1 METARAISLTCSL
14 LRSDNVREKETTEG
28 DSDNSVGAHPQQR
41 DSGGT
46 TEVNAVPAA
55 AVDAV
60 ATSSARQDFIFG
72 KD

>member
-1 METARAISLTCSL
+1 MLIAACVRVKGKIVLTK
-14 LRSDNVREKETTEG
+14 VREKETTEG

-60 ATSSARQDFIFG
+60 AASSARQDFIFG